1 MKGKKRMKSDQ
12 SSPSPTRELYFG
24 PAVQVAIGK
33 FHQADSHHERGVIYT
48 LEILPAFNKLV
59 ENLIFIYGFSK
70 NTDSIHELRSDCVN
84 FLYENLHKFDG
95 SRGTKAFSYFNVV
108 ARNWLINNAKRKTKD
123 IIRSVSID
131 DVNQL
136 SKRDRNEIMSH
147 SIVDSPDDVMISHG
161 LRSRIFDV
169 LNEIDNRLTE
179 DYEKMTLI
187 ALRTVFEKM
196 DDIDLLNK
204 RAIFIY
210 VRELSCVQPKQ
221 LSIAMSQ
228 IRKHYREISKGMG
241 GIL

>member
-1 MKGKKRMKSDQ
+1 LKGKKKMKGDQ
-12 SSPSPTRELYFG
+12 PSPTRELYFG
-24 PAVQVAIGK
+24 PSVQFAIGK
-33 FHQADSHHERGVIYT
+33 FHQTDSYQVRGVIYT
-48 LEILPAFNKLV
+48 EEILPAFNKLV

-123 IIRSVSID
+123 SIRSVSID
-131 DVNQL
+131 DINLL
-136 SKRDRNEIMSH
+136 SKRDRNEIMNH
-147 SIVDSPDDVMISHG
+147 SIVESPDDVMISSG
-161 LRSRIFDV
+161 LRGRIFEV
-169 LNEIDNRLTE
+169 LDEIDKRLTE
-179 DYEKMTLI
+179 EYEKMTLM
-187 ALRTVFEKM
+187 ALRTVFEKL

-221 LSIAMSQ
+221 LSAAMSQ
-228 IRKHYREISKGMG
+228 IRKHYRDISKGMG
-241 GIL
+241 GIF

>member
-1 MKGKKRMKSDQ
+1 MKGKKKMKSD
-12 SSPSPTRELYFG
+12 SPSPTRELYFG
-24 PAVQVAIGK
+24 PDVQVAIGK
-33 FHQADSHHERGVIYT
+33 FCEADTHQDRGVIYT
-48 LEILPAFNKLV
+48 FEILPAFNKLV

-70 NTDSIHELRSDCVN
+70 NTDSIHELKSDCVN

-136 SKRDRNEIMSH
+136 SKRDRNEIMNH
-147 SIVDSPDDVMISHG
+147 SIVDAPDDVMIGHG
-161 LRSRIFDV
+161 LRSRIFEV
-169 LNEIDNRLTE
+169 LDEIDRRLTE

-210 VRELSCVQPKQ
+210 VRELSSVQPKQ

-241 GIL
+241 GIF